1 MLDYLKSQVDNL
13 SDFEI
18 ILHQIG
24 FRIFRY
30 GKILFVSFAD
40 FKFTFKTILHTFDS
54 IYVKMPVSFAVT
66 SSYGD
71 KCGVVSLNE
80 NTLWSFAEGTFSGM
94 GIAIIR

>member
-1 MLDYLKSQVDNL
+1 MYVLNYSNYL
-13 SDFEI
+13 SDFEK
-18 ILHQIG
+18 ILHQAG

-30 GKILFVSFAD
+30 GKILFVSFSD

-80 NTLWSFAEGTFSGM
+80 NTLWSFAEGTFSGS
-94 GIAIIR
+94 GIAIIK